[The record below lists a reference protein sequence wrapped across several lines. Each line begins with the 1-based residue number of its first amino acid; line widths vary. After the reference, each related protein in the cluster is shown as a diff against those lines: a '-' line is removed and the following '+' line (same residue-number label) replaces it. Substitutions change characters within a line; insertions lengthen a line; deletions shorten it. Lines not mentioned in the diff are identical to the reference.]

1 MIVYQDEL
9 VTLYHGDSREI
20 LYSEDLRADVL
31 ITDPPYGV
39 DKHGQMIGWLSPNWD
54 KKETHSRGFAD
65 HDKEAFAN
73 LIGPVFDLVSEYTLP
88 AGGMSLVF
96 GGNRTLHQQNTFLED
111 AGFDILDLI
120 VFQKNGVA
128 KSPTTLKPAF
138 EVATLGRKKGPVT
151 HINPDWTKSNIC
163 PVPYSR
169 TPELQHLTPK
179 PLGWMEWCVEL
190 VTQPGQTVIDPFAG
204 SATTLVA
211 ARNLGRKVVG
221 IERDE
226 GYAEEAR
233 KRLER
238 DSG

>member
-1 MIVYQDEL
+1 MTVVYQDDL
-9 VTLYHGDSREI
+9 VTLYHGDSRDI
-20 LYSEDLRADVL
+20 LYSEDLRADAL

-54 KKETHSRGFAD
+54 KKETHSRGYAD
-65 HDKEAFAN
+65 HCPEAFAN
-73 LIGPVFDLVSEYTLP
+73 LLGPVFDLAHDTLQ

-138 EVATLGRKKGPVT
+138 EVATLGRKPGPVT
-151 HINPDWTKSNIC
+151 HINPEWTISNIC

-169 TPELQHLTPK
+169 TPGLQHLTPK

-211 ARNLGRKVVG
+211 ARNLGRKAIG

-233 KRLER
+233 KRLEK
-238 DSG
+238 SV